1 MKRAFPKEVKPVSPK
16 DAEVHSFIRLNASN
30 PGLPKLVAPEGKK
43 VVSTK
48 AAMIGLAISMG
59 ASSLFLPRQGD
70 RTWAA
75 EPIKA
80 NTTATAAVSGG
91 IESAKAASF
100 GESEI
105 SLSQDA
111 ATMLSLP
118 GAENPAHKEQTL
130 LPVATAQGSSQNL
143 ASSFNIS
150 AEFVPQEADRL
161 TNAPQISWIEQVAPT
176 EAARAKNEGTLSVEP
191 LPQTVSST
199 LNQQVE
205 TKLAG
210 EVNELFNAKQEVLKA
225 NQNVALQQLQQ
236 KTNRLK
242 NAGAEWGSEEF
253 SSTLKA
259 EQSAPSLKGANEL
272 PNLTLPKVES
282 NQEQVSTLG
291 GSNFAP
297 TGPTLSSRQDAVRFT
312 PARQE
317 VRQRPSQIKASGTA
331 FGLTPENEPAA
342 TKTRENVLSEPVVL
356 SASPE
361 IPAAGSGVSQRPETK
376 KITLPDLSKTVTIVP
391 QGTEAV
397 VIDPVQAG
405 GVAQTYRVSPGDTI
419 DGISR
424 NYGIPQTELVKV
436 NQLRDPNTIA
446 VDQTLKLPGADE
458 KGTWQP
464 AVTVRPKA
472 KPTEEL
478 SSEQNPSLSTQ
489 MGRAKLPLPVV
500 VSPTQSES
508 AEPTLPVVS
517 LPSQTSNPSGLVENY
532 KESREEGIPLVSET
546 EEVSADSSTVVNPY
560 VERLR
565 SEINKIRS
573 KARASKGITAQSQTG
588 EASSLQQVY
597 PSVLNNAVTNSSEV
611 REAINPYLP
620 NRYVNPEFD
629 PNRSTRALQV
639 NVEQTTARMPNQN
652 YQTRQTASA
661 PSVEVEP
668 LNASLPTESRN
679 SEPPLVATAPI
690 GAGSYDQIQ
699 PRMVSPELPPLSA
712 PDTYLPKGGAVFT
725 GYIWP
730 AKGELSSGYGSR
742 WGRMHAGI
750 DIAAPVGTPI
760 FASAPGVI
768 TYAQWNDGGYGNL
781 VEVTHPDGSTTLYA
795 HNERIL
801 VREGQQVEQGQQISE
816 MGSTGFS
823 TGPHLH
829 FELHPRGQGAVD
841 PIALLPR

>member
-30 PGLPKLVAPEGKK
+30 PGLPKQVAPEGKK

-91 IESAKAASF
+91 IEAAKAASF
-100 GESEI
+100 GESEN

-161 TNAPQISWIEQVAPT
+161 KIAPQISWIEQVAPV

-191 LPQTVSST
+191 LPQSVSST

-205 TKLAG
+205 TKLTG
-210 EVNELFNAKQEVLKA
+210 EVNELFDAKQEVLKA
-225 NQNVALQQLQQ
+225 NENVALQQLQQ

-259 EQSAPSLKGANEL
+259 EKSVPSLNGANEL

-282 NQEQVSTLG
+282 NQEQQSLLG

-297 TGPTLSSRQDAVRFT
+297 TGPTLSSRQDAAKFT
-312 PARQE
+312 PTRQE
-317 VRQRPSQIKASGTA
+317 VGQRPSQIKASVRA

-361 IPAAGSGVSQRPETK
+361 VPAAVPDVSQRPETK
-376 KITLPDLSKTVTIVP
+376 KITLPDLSTTVTIVP

-405 GVAQTYRVSPGDTI
+405 GVAQTYRVNPGDTI

-436 NQLRDPNTIA
+436 NQLSDPNTIA
-446 VDQTLKLPGADE
+446 VDQTLKLPGSDD

-472 KPTEEL
+472 KPTEDL
-478 SSEQNPSLSTQ
+478 SSQRSPSLS
-489 MGRAKLPLPVV
+489 APLPVV
-500 VSPTQSES
+500 VSQTQSES

-532 KESREEGIPLVSET
+532 KESREEGVPLVSET
-546 EEVSADSSTVVNPY
+546 EEVSADGSTLANPY

-573 KARASKGITAQSQTG
+573 KARASKGITSHSQSG
-588 EASSLQQVY
+588 EAASLQQAY

-611 REAINPYLP
+611 PGAINSYLP

-639 NVEQTTARMPNQN
+639 NVEQTTAGMPNQN

-661 PSVEVEP
+661 PAVEVEP
-668 LNASLPTESRN
+668 LNAALPNESRN

-699 PRMVSPELPPLSA
+699 PRMVSPDLPPLSA

-730 AKGELSSGYGSR
+730 AKGELSSGYGWR

-781 VEVTHPDGSTTLYA
+781 VEVTHPDGSITLYA
-795 HNERIL
+795 HNDRIL

-829 FELHPRGQGAVD
+829 FEVHPRGQGAVD